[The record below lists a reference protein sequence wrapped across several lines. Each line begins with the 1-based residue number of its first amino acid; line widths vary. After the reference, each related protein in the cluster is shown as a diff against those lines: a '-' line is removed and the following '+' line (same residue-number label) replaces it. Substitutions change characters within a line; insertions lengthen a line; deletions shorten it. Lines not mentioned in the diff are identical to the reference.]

1 MRGKIEDRDQRNYM
15 REASRLVTG
24 LSIADLYKL
33 FEIVVNEQS
42 RFCKPERRKEL
53 EAVQEVIKN
62 HPMVEKGRIDR
73 ILRGPSEMA
82 RTAKPKDGY
91 TKPNSKKA

>member
-33 FEIVVNEQS
+33 FEIESTSNLDFVNQ
-42 RFCKPERRKEL
+42 
-53 EAVQEVIKN
+53 N
-62 HPMVEKGRIDR
+62 VEK
-73 ILRGPSEMA
+73 
-82 RTAKPKDGY
+82 
-91 TKPNSKKA
+91 N